1 MSVLHFINKKTV
13 EIVYKDNLQIWKG
26 YHVLHDFVEMISF
39 DAKKTFVDFFEKYP
53 LEYYEFLQEVKT
65 KIRRISQTC
74 SKLNIKISPALLKE
88 TQSSESMHDSVFGTG
103 HKDDL
108 EFIADKC
115 AIKSEQFQ
123 ILLTGAGRRIVDYI
137 EKQLFTKFSNI
148 NQIILAGEFALS
160 PILQDI
166 IKTSFPAKNV
176 IIPCEANMAAVRGA
190 VFFGQGHVSVVT
202 DVSKVNFTKV
212 ATASFFSD
220 CCFNIIIHIRK
231 NLSVILDYLHF
242 AVGFISIENDIYMYS
257 IFIL

>member
-1 MSVLHFINKKTV
+1 M
-13 EIVYKDNLQIWKG
+13 
-26 YHVLHDFVEMISF
+26 
-39 DAKKTFVDFFEKYP
+39 
-53 LEYYEFLQEVKT
+53 
-65 KIRRISQTC
+65 
-74 SKLNIKISPALLKE
+74 LKE

-242 AVGFISIENDIYMYS
+242 AVGFISIENDIYS